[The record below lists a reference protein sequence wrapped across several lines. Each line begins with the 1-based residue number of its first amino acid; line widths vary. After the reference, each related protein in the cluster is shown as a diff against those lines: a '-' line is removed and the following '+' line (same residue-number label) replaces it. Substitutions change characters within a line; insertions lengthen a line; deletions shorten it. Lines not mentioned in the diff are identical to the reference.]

1 MVLISLLF
9 SILIYD
15 DLGNKLSIRS
25 PPERVISLSPN
36 LTDFLIYFGLEDKIV
51 GKTYIDKIKG
61 EDVIIPTGFLSKE
74 KVLKLKPE
82 IVFAGDINSIEDIE
96 WLKKNKIN
104 VFYIKTQN
112 LTDIINAFIKF
123 GRIFFMEKEAL
134 LKLKEFLDTI
144 YKEKIEFKGNAMVI
158 IDLKGGVWSCG
169 KNTFIHEILEISGFK
184 NFTDFFEGYKIV
196 SREKIDFEKI
206 DYFIISHPDVFDD
219 LKNEDFY
226 KKIKEKVYVI
236 KNYEYF
242 TRPSPFILK
251 AINELRKVK

>member
-25 PPERVISLSPN
+25 PPERVVSLSPN
-36 LTDFLIYFGLEDKIV
+36 LTDFLIYFGLEDKVV

-61 EDVIIPTGFLSKE
+61 EDVIIPSGFLSRE
-74 KVLKLKPE
+74 KILKLNPD

-96 WLKKNKIN
+96 WMKKNKIN
-104 VFYIKTQN
+104 VFYIKTEN
-112 LTDIINAFIKF
+112 LIDIINAFIKF
-123 GRIFFMEKEAL
+123 GRIFGIEKKAIF
-134 LKLKEFLDTI
+134 KLKGFLDTI
-144 YKEKIEFKGNAMVI
+144 YEEKIEFKGNAMVI
-158 IDLKGGVWSCG
+158 IDLKGGIWSCG
-169 KNTFIHEILEISGFK
+169 KNTFVNEILEISGFK

-196 SREKIDFEKI
+196 SKEKIDFEKI
-206 DYFIISHPDVFDD
+206 NYFIISHPDVLND

-226 KKIKEKVYVI
+226 KKIKDKIYVM

-242 TRPSPFILK
+242 TRPSPFILR
-251 AINELRKVK
+251 AIKELRKIR